1 MVGLNGIWP
10 ALAAA
15 ALVAGCDGGA
25 SAVPVHKASATAP
38 ASARASGGTPRDA
51 PEAAATRVSSSG
63 RRDGPAQWSSN
74 RRFTSEQNA
83 ERAFRRNG
91 AAFGT
96 TTVQAFVARAHAF
109 VTRPPKGA
117 QVITRANGDR
127 LIYDPASNVFAVATR
142 EGAPRTMFKPDE
154 GAAYW
159 EKVKAREADGGA
171 RKPGSRT
178 RDDG

>member
-1 MVGLNGIWP
+1 MVGLIRVWP
-10 ALAAA
+10 VLAAA
-15 ALVAGCDGGA
+15 ALVAACDGGA
-25 SAVPVHKASATAP
+25 SAVPVHKASMTSATSVIAP
-38 ASARASGGTPRDA
+38 DTVTRDR
-51 PEAAATRVSSSG
+51 PETAATRVSSSG
-63 RRDGPAQWSSN
+63 QRGGPLRWSSN

-96 TTVQAFVARAHAF
+96 TTVQAFVAKAHAF

-127 LIYDPASNVFAVATR
+127 LIYDPASNIFAVATR

-159 EKVKAREADGGA
+159 EKVKAREAEGGA
-171 RKPGSRT
+171 RKSGSRT
-178 RDDG
+178 RDEG

>member
-1 MVGLNGIWP
+1 MVGLIRTWP
-10 ALAAA
+10 VLAVA
-15 ALVAGCDGGA
+15 ALVAACDGGA
-25 SAVPVHKASATAP
+25 SAVPVHRASATSL
-38 ASARASGGTPRDA
+38 ASASGQGPAARDA
-51 PEAAATRVSSSG
+51 PEAAATRVSASS
-63 RRDGPAQWSSN
+63 RRNGAARWSSN

-83 ERAFRRNG
+83 ERAFKRNG
-91 AAFGT
+91 AAFGA
-96 TTVQAFVARAHAF
+96 TTVEAFVAKAHAF

-159 EKVKAREADGGA
+159 EKVKAREADGGS
-171 RKPGSRT
+171 RRSGSRT
-178 RDDG
+178 RDEG

>member
-1 MVGLNGIWP
+1 MVGLIRVWP
-10 ALAAA
+10 MLAAA
-15 ALVAGCDGGA
+15 ALMAGCDGGA
-25 SAVPVHKASATAP
+25 SAVPVHKASMTSP
-38 ASARASGGTPRDA
+38 TSVSR
-51 PEAAATRVSSSG
+51 PEAVTRDGPETAATRVSSSAQRG
-63 RRDGPAQWSSN
+63 GALQWSSN

-96 TTVQAFVARAHAF
+96 TTVQAFVAKAHTF

-117 QVITRANGDR
+117 QIITRANGDR

-159 EKVKAREADGGA
+159 EKVKAREAEGGA
-171 RKPGSRT
+171 RKSGSRT
-178 RDDG
+178 REEG

>member
-1 MVGLNGIWP
+1 MVGLIRIWSVM
-10 ALAAA
+10 AAA
-15 ALVAGCDGGA
+15 VLVAACDGGA
-25 SAVPVHKASATAP
+25 SAVPVHKASMTSATSVIAP
-38 ASARASGGTPRDA
+38 DAMTRDR
-51 PEAAATRVSSSG
+51 PETAATRVSSSG
-63 RRDGPAQWSSN
+63 QRGGPLRWSSN

-96 TTVQAFVARAHAF
+96 TTVQAFVAKAHAF
-109 VTRPPKGA
+109 VTRPPRGA
-117 QVITRANGDR
+117 QIITRANGDR

>member
-1 MVGLNGIWP
+1 MVGLIRVWP
-10 ALAAA
+10 VLAAA
-15 ALVAGCDGGA
+15 ALLAGCDGGA
-25 SAVPVHKASATAP
+25 SAVPVQKASAIAP
-38 ASARASGGTPRDA
+38 ASGSAVEAGRRDA
-51 PEAAATRVSSSG
+51 PDGATTRASSG
-63 RRDGPAQWSSN
+63 RDREGRAVWSSN

-83 ERAFRRNG
+83 ERAFKRNG
-91 AAFGT
+91 AAFAT
-96 TTVQAFVARAHAF
+96 ATVEAFVAKAHGF

-117 QVITRANGDR
+117 QIITRANGDR

-159 EKVKAREADGGA
+159 EKVKARESEGGA
-171 RKPGSRT
+171 RRSGSRT

>member
-1 MVGLNGIWP
+1 MVGLNRVWP
-10 ALAAA
+10 VLMAA
-15 ALVAGCDGGA
+15 ALVAACDGGA
-25 SAVPVHKASATAP
+25 SAVPVHRASATAP
-38 ASARASGGTPRDA
+38 ASASASGSAARDA
-51 PEAAATRVSSSG
+51 PETAATRVSASG
-63 RRDGPAQWSSN
+63 RRDGAGQWSSN

-83 ERAFRRNG
+83 ERAFKRNG

-96 TTVQAFVARAHAF
+96 TTVEAFVAKAHGF

-117 QVITRANGDR
+117 QIITRANGDR

-178 RDDG
+178 RDEG

>member
-1 MVGLNGIWP
+1 MVGLIKVWP
-10 ALAAA
+10 VLAAS
-15 ALVAGCDGGA
+15 ALLAGCDGGA
-25 SAVPVHKASATAP
+25 SAVPVRKAAVSPAASATAP
-38 ASARASGGTPRDA
+38 EAATPRASEARVTGGGERA
-51 PEAAATRVSSSG
+51 GQAR
-63 RRDGPAQWSSN
+63 WSSN

-83 ERAFRRNG
+83 QRAFKRNG
-91 AAFGT
+91 AAFGV
-96 TTVQAFVARAHAF
+96 TTVDAFVAKAHVF

-117 QVITRANGDR
+117 QILTRANGDR

-159 EKVKAREADGGA
+159 EKVKAREAEGGS
-171 RKPGSRT
+171 RKSGSRT